1 MSWKKKEGWKIIKMN
16 QDGNREWILLLA
28 TICVM
33 ERNVLSVFICQKEF
47 EDLKDIRI
55 KNINNNTFYFA
66 VILIGLSNNNIER
79 KYWQKDYLTDK

>member
-1 MSWKKKEGWKIIKMN
+1 
-16 QDGNREWILLLA
+16 
-28 TICVM
+28 M

-79 KYWQKDYLTDK
+79 KY